1 MNNLSEAKI
10 IMTAVVV
17 IDVQSDFVN
26 RDVLGSPEAEA
37 IIPEVCKLIKNRAC
51 GDACL
56 FLTQDT
62 HYADDYLDTQEGKL
76 LPVEHCVAGT
86 EGWKINYDVWE
97 AAKSVS
103 HQYAAVSTVEK
114 PTFGSLALMYDLA
127 DVDEQEGL
135 EEIVM
140 VGLCTDICL
149 INNIALAK
157 AFFPET
163 KVTVVERCCAGVTPE
178 KHKAAIEV
186 MKSLQVNVI

>member
-1 MNNLSEAKI
+1 MKALVI
-10 IMTAVVV
+10 
-17 IDVQSDFVN
+17 IDVQNDFVN
-26 RDVLGSPEAEA
+26 SDVLGSPEAEA

-51 GDACL
+51 GDTCL

-76 LPVEHCVAGT
+76 LPVEHCVAET
-86 EGWKINYDVWE
+86 DGWKINYDVWK

-103 HQYAAVSTVEK
+103 NQYASITTVEK

-127 DVDEQEGL
+127 DIDEREGL

-140 VGLCTDICL
+140 VGLCTDICV
-149 INNIALAK
+149 INNVALAK

-163 KVTVVERCCAGVTPE
+163 KITVVERCCVGVTLE
-178 KHKAAIEV
+178 KHAAAIEV